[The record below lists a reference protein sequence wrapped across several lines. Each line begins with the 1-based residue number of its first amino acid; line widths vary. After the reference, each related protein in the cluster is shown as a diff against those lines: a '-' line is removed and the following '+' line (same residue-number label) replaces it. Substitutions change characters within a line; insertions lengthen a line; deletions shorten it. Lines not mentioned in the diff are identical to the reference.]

1 MSNSA
6 RSKKRMI
13 PAIKHINPVV
23 SSPIPISVRILACFK
38 DKRGGKY
45 SYYRP
50 IRTFCGFMKKG
61 WEFKNGKGS
70 RFVAGNKKD
79 INFECF
85 LFFFLKNLI
94 FPIVKFQMID
104 FIIIYIL
111 FYEKLG

>member
-1 MSNSA
+1 MSNRA

-38 DKRGGKY
+38 EKTGGKY

-50 IRTFCGFMKKG
+50 IRTFCGVMKKER
-61 WEFKNGKGS
+61 EFKNGERS

-79 INFECF
+79 INLSVF
-85 LFFFLKNLI
+85 LFFFKEFNF
-94 FPIVKFQMID
+94 FPNVGFQMID
-104 FIIIYIL
+104 FIIILI
-111 FYEKLG
+111 F